1 MEDDWGACWNFFR
14 RGTTGHR
21 TRLGNWFRSV
31 RPWQMVAASRF
42 ALAVFALL
50 AIYADP
56 SQPARSSALAY
67 YLLGAYVVYA
77 GALALT
83 TMRVSPGPVVAL
95 AVHAIDIAVFS
106 VLIYLTEGPTSPLF
120 VFLTFALFSA
130 TLRWSWRGVIATA
143 ILIVFIYGLLA
154 MTADIDTGEDITRTI
169 VRSAYLIVAGILFLY
184 FGAILERERMRYA
197 QLASWPDG
205 PSTDERFPALDQIFA
220 HLSKTAN
227 VPRLLVVWEDH
238 YEPHRY
244 VAEFVDGSTRYSM
257 EAAADA
263 ETAVAQDS
271 TRSGA
276 ASSAQNEI
284 STRILNDHGIRHSVV
299 APVGG
304 ASHSGW
310 LFLVGDHDLGDDLMP
325 LAAIAALRI
334 GAEIEHHHL
343 RQQLV
348 KAAMREG
355 RSRLARDIH
364 DSLLQSLAAIG
375 LQLKALERGVA
386 TPERRQ
392 IAEIRG
398 SVAEQQNL
406 LRQLVS
412 EARGNDRG
420 RAADTLV
427 EAAVADVLRKME
439 TQWNCRTSLAVSP
452 GGLVASRETVEGL
465 SLFMAEAV
473 ANGVRHGGATKFRL
487 DVAESEKALS
497 IRLQDNGSGLPGL
510 SGSLSHKRV
519 FEARLG
525 SASLRRRARDL
536 GAIMHLHSSPEG
548 LEIDLKV
555 PIE

>member
-1 MEDDWGACWNFFR
+1 MEVDLGASRNFFW
-14 RGTTGHR
+14 RGTAGHS
-21 TRLGNWFRSV
+21 TRLGKWFRGV

-67 YLLGAYVVYA
+67 YLLGGYVVYA
-77 GALALT
+77 GALALAT
-83 TMRVSPGPVVAL
+83 IRVSPRPVVAL
-95 AVHAIDIAVFS
+95 AVHAVDIAVFS
-106 VLIYLTEGPTSPLF
+106 ILIYLTEGPTSPLF

-130 TLRWSWRGVIATA
+130 TLRWSWRGVVATA
-143 ILIVFIYGLLA
+143 ILIVLVYGLLA
-154 MTADIDTGEDITRTI
+154 VTADIDTGEDITRTI

-184 FGAILERERMRYA
+184 FGAILERERLRYA

-205 PSTDERFPALDQIFA
+205 PTTDERFPALDPIFA

-227 VPRLLVVWEDH
+227 VPGLLVVWEDH
-238 YEPHRY
+238 YEPYRY
-244 VAEFVDGSTRYSM
+244 VAEFADGSTRYSM
-257 EAAADA
+257 EAAADFK
-263 ETAVAQDS
+263 TVIQDN

-276 ASSAQNEI
+276 ASGVQNEI
-284 STRILNDHGIRHSVV
+284 SMRILSDRGIRHSVV
-299 APVGG
+299 APIGG

-310 LFLVGDHDLGDDLMP
+310 LSLVGEHDLGDDLMP

-334 GAEIEHHHL
+334 GAEIEHHYL

-355 RSRLARDIH
+355 RSRLARDMH
-364 DSLLQSLAAIG
+364 DSLLQSLAAIA
-375 LQLKALERGVA
+375 LQLKALERDVA
-386 TPERRQ
+386 APERRQ

-398 SVAEQQNL
+398 SVAEQQGL

-412 EARGNDRG
+412 EARGKDRG
-420 RAADTLV
+420 RAADTPV

-439 TQWNCRTSLAVSP
+439 AQWNCRMSLAVSP
-452 GGLVASRETVEGL
+452 GGLVASQETVDGL

-487 DVAESEKALS
+487 DVAKSEKALS

-519 FEARLG
+519 FEAGLG
-525 SASLRRRARDL
+525 SASLRRRAIDL

-555 PIE
+555 PIG